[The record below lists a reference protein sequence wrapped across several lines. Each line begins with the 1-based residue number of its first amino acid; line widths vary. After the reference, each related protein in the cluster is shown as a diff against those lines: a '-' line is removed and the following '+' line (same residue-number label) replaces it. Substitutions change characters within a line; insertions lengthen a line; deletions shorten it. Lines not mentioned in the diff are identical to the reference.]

1 MEKGVPEEE
10 VGVYRVDPAS
20 SRNRLVWAV
29 AVWARGARGTEN
41 TSVGMGFTVI
51 ASSTAGYNFMNPT
64 GPVPLPGGLARI
76 DVRQDQAGCGVVWAD
91 SLPSDAVPKLSVRGG
106 NLYTFGRTGAG
117 SPAPQRF
124 DVIDARTRPALT
136 DHTAG

>member
-20 SRNRLVWAV
+20 SRNRLVCGVPVFAP
-29 AVWARGARGTEN
+29 GASATEN
-41 TSVGMGFTVI
+41 TSVGIGFTVI

-76 DVRQDQAGCGVVWAD
+76 DVRQDQAGCGVVWGD
-91 SLPSDAVPKLSVRGG
+91 CLPSDAVPNLSGRGG
-106 NLYTFGRTGAG
+106 NLSTFA
-117 SPAPQRF
+117 PA
-124 DVIDARTRPALT
+124 VA
-136 DHTAG
+136 